1 MASDYQEWIARD
13 VKREAPKELTK
24 KEKRANWWHYH
35 WLHVALGVALV
46 LVVGGVV
53 LSAVRNRNNQPDCQI
68 AYIGA
73 AFLPDETVAALEAQ
87 LAPLVGDVDGNGKTI
102 VQIRQ
107 YAVDLEDEN
116 ANPYQQMTLVTHLSA
131 NDNFLYLLEDPK
143 GFQEQFGLLTY
154 GDSTRPEEG
163 TEVAEPLWYAWKDC
177 KTLAELPLGEYQ
189 TGISDGEPVTGSSQ
203 ELLSGLYIGR
213 ALCNDWSQEEAAAY
227 TQIWQNLI
235 AGAQ

>member
-13 VKREAPKELTK
+13 VKREAPRELTK

-35 WLHVALGVALV
+35 LLHVVLALV
-46 LVVGGVV
+46 AVLAVGSLVFSILRGR
-53 LSAVRNRNNQPDCQI
+53 SNQPDCQI

-73 AFLPDETVAALEAQ
+73 ALLPDDAVAALETQ
-87 LAPLVGDVDGNGKTI
+87 LAPLIGDVDGNGKTI
-102 VQIRQ
+102 VEVRQ

-131 NDNFLYLLEDPK
+131 NDNFLYLLEDPE

-154 GDSTRPEEG
+154 ADGTRPEEG
-163 TEVAEPLWYAWKDC
+163 AEAEEPLWYAWKDC
-177 KTLAELPLGEYQ
+177 KALAELPLGAYQ
-189 TGISDGEPVTGSSQ
+189 TGFADGEPTTASSQ

-213 ALCNDWSQEEAAAY
+213 AFCNGWSAEEAAAY